1 MKEMIKAAIIG
12 VTGYGG
18 YLYSLSKKF
27 VEDGKMKWA
36 AAVSLP
42 SVHCPETKEE
52 LKTQGCTVYDSTDK
66 MFSEMKDKLDLVLIP
81 TSIGSHCPLTIGALG
96 TNAHV
101 LVEKPAAGTV
111 EEIEKMLAAEEKS
124 PKTVSV
130 GFQDIYR
137 PEVQNA
143 KKKLIAK
150 ELGALKS
157 VKVTGIWP
165 RGIDY
170 YTRNHW
176 AGCIKDGNSYIYD
189 SPANN
194 AFAHYLNLALYLAGD
209 KFEESANIKDIKADL
224 YRVWDIESFDT
235 ASIKAVSDKGV
246 EIFYSVSHAST
257 TEEHPDIVV
266 ECENGKIHLAWE
278 ETYTLFSNGKK
289 VNDEEHIGTDGGR
302 RRMYQIAIDRASGKD
317 VFTCSLNIAKAHT
330 KLIND
335 IHKNFEIKT
344 IPAEYWVKVEEGENY
359 FRAVK
364 DINTLIKESNKAG
377 KLLSE
382 MNIDWA

>member
-1 MKEMIKAAIIG
+1 MIKAAIIG
-12 VTGYGG
+12 ITGYGG

-27 VEDGKMKWA
+27 IEDKKMKWA

-42 SVHCPETKEE
+42 FVNCPETKEE
-52 LKTQGCTVYDSTDK
+52 LREQGCEIFDSADK
-66 MFSEMKDKLDLVLIP
+66 MFSEMKDELDLILIP
-81 TSIGSHCPLTIGALG
+81 TSIGSHCPLTIGALN

-111 EEIEKMLAAEEKS
+111 EEIDKMIAAEKKS
-124 PKTVSV
+124 GKTVSV

-143 KKKLIAK
+143 KKQIILN
-150 ELGALKS
+150 ELGSLKS
-157 VKVTGIWP
+157 IKVTGIWP
-165 RGIDY
+165 RGLDY

-176 AGCIKDGNSYIYD
+176 AGCIKDGDSFIYD

-194 AFAHYLNLALYLAGD
+194 AFAHYLNLALYLAGN
-209 KFEESANIKDIKADL
+209 KFEESANIKKIDADL

-246 EIFYSVSHAST
+246 EIFYSVTHAST
-257 TEEHPDIVV
+257 TEEHPVIVV
-266 ECENGKIHLAWE
+266 ECENGTIHFDWE
-278 ETYTLFSNGKK
+278 ETYTVYSDGKK
-289 VNDEEHIGTDGGR
+289 VFDDEHVGVDGGR
-302 RRMYQIAIDRASGKD
+302 RKMYQVIIDRASGKD
-317 VFTCSLNIAKAHT
+317 VFTCSLNIAKTHT

-335 IHKNFEIKT
+335 LHKNFEIKT
-344 IPAEYWVKVEEGENY
+344 IPAEYWEKIEDGENY
-359 FRAVK
+359 FRAVN
-364 DINTLIKESNKAG
+364 DINTLLKESSKAG

-382 MNIDWA
+382 MNIDWV

>member
-1 MKEMIKAAIIG
+1 MIKAAIIG

-18 YLYSLSKKF
+18 FLYSLSKRF
-27 VEDGKMKWA
+27 VEEGKMKWI

-42 SVHCPETKEE
+42 SVYCPETKEE
-52 LKTQGCTVYDSTDK
+52 LRNQGCKVYDSTDE
-66 MFSEMKDKLDLVLIP
+66 MFAEMKDKLDLILIP
-81 TSIGSHCPLTIGALG
+81 TSIGSHCQLTIGALG

-111 EEIEKMLAAEEKS
+111 EQIEKMLEAEVKS
-124 PKTVSV
+124 TKTVSV

-137 PEVQNA
+137 PEVQSA
-143 KKKLIAK
+143 KKRFISK

-170 YTRNHW
+170 YTRNNW
-176 AGCIKDGNSYIYD
+176 AGKIKDGDSFIYD

-194 AFAHYLNLALYLAGD
+194 AFAHYLNMALYLAGS
-209 KFEESANIKDIKADL
+209 KFEESAKIKDIKAEL

-235 ASIKAVSDKGV
+235 ISLKAVSDSGV
-246 EIFYSVSHAST
+246 EIFYSVTHASE
-257 TEEHPDIVV
+257 TEEHPTIVA
-266 ECENGKIHLAWE
+266 ECENGTIHFDWD
-278 ETYTLFSNGKK
+278 ETYTVYPNGRK
-289 VNDEEHIGTDGGR
+289 VNNEEHIGTNGGR
-302 RRMYQIAIDRASGKD
+302 NKMYQVAIDRASDKN

-335 IHKNFEIKT
+335 IHNNFEIKT
-344 IPAEYWVKVEEGENY
+344 IPSEYWKKMEDGENY
-359 FRAVK
+359 LRVVK
-364 DINTLIKESNKAG
+364 GINELINESVKQG
-377 KLLSE
+377 KLFSE
-382 MNIDWA
+382 MNVEWA